1 VPRWLLPENIADV
14 LPAEARR
21 IEELRRALLDLFRAH
36 GYELVMPPLIEHLD
50 ALLSGTG
57 RELGL
62 RTFQLI
68 DQLSGRTL
76 GLRADMTPQVA
87 RIDAHLLNRQGLARL
102 CYAGSVLHAR
112 PADMF
117 ASREP
122 IQVGAEIYG
131 HAGLEADLEVIGL
144 MVHALSKAH
153 SGRIRIDLCH
163 VGIVPALLQDQ
174 AQESTIAALDQ
185 EELYALL
192 QAKDLPA
199 LHELLA
205 PVSAP
210 LARALQSLARLYGPV
225 KPGQASGEGDVLF
238 RARQGLP
245 AHPAVLA
252 ALDSLERL
260 CASPLWA
267 RFPQVELAIDLA
279 DLRGYRYHNGIT
291 FAAYLPGQPN
301 AMGRGGRYDGAG
313 RVFGRARPATG
324 FSLDLRDLAARLP
337 AAQASLA
344 VCAPWS
350 DDPELARAID
360 ALRASGEIVI
370 QVLPGHEH
378 EQQEFRCDRE
388 LIHRNGHWVVVSR
401 PADYTA

>member
-1 VPRWLLPENIADV
+1 MPSWLLPENIADV

-122 IQVGAEIYG
+122 IQVGAEVYG

-144 MVHALSKAH
+144 MVQALSRAH

-163 VGIVPALLQDQ
+163 VGIVPVLLRESG
-174 AQESTIAALDQ
+174 QEPAMAALDQ

-192 QAKDLPA
+192 QAKDLPG
-199 LHELLA
+199 LYELLA
-205 PVSAP
+205 PVSKP
-210 LARALQSLARLYGPV
+210 LAQALQSLARLYGPV
-225 KPGQASGEGDVLF
+225 QPGRPAGADDVLG
-238 RARQGLP
+238 RARMSLP
-245 AHPAVLA
+245 GHPAVSA
-252 ALDSLERL
+252 ALESLERL
-260 CASPLWA
+260 CASPVWA

-301 AMGRGGRYDGAG
+301 AMARGGRYDGAG
-313 RVFGRARPATG
+313 RIFGRARPATG

-337 AAQASLA
+337 AAQASRA
-344 VCAPWS
+344 ICAPWS
-350 DDPELARAID
+350 DDSGLAQAID
-360 ALRASGEIVI
+360 SLRSLGEIVV
-370 QVLPGHEH
+370 QVIPGHEN
-378 EQQEFRCDRE
+378 EQQEFRFDRE
-388 LIHRNGHWVVVSR
+388 LVHRNGQWTVIAG
-401 PADYTA
+401 PADRTT